1 MTMAMK
7 VTAVMTMAMM
17 MMMDTK
23 KAMRKMITKTTTTT
37 RVGRVL
43 WKAGVE
49 AAGCVA

>member
-23 KAMRKMITKTTTTT
+23 KAMRKMITKTTTT

-49 AAGCVA
+49 AVGCVA